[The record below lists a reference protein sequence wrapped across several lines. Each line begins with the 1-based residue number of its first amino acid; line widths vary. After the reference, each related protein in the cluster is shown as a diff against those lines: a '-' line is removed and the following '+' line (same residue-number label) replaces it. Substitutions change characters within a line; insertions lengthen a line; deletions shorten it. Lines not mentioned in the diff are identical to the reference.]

1 MSNTHA
7 SPELINL
14 FETYTASP
22 DSIGT
27 HLAEATARTLV
38 DDPLLIATGADFILY
53 PGGGRAPEVESFRLS
68 TRGFK
73 EFAGVSHLA
82 PPSRR
87 WSNFGT

>member
-38 DDPLLIATGADFILY
+38 DALHRAALIALTTARVVIAVDLGPLRVGQSIHDNDPLAGAWPQDS
-53 PGGGRAPEVESFRLS
+53 PAVG
-68 TRGFK
+68 
-73 EFAGVSHLA
+73 
-82 PPSRR
+82 SR
-87 WSNFGT
+87 